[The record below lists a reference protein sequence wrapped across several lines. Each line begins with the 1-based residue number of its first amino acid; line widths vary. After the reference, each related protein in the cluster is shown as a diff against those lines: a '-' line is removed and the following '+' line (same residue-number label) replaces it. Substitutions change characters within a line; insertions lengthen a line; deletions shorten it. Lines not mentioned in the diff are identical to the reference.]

1 MLRTTTAV
9 TMLSGSPKDNVLPV
23 EAIAG
28 VNFRLLPGDTAESV
42 REQVGA
48 DRRTI
53 ARVEVRFKYPAR
65 ESSPVSPIDGPA
77 FALVQRT
84 IGELFPGSITAPFL
98 TVGGTDCRH
107 YEAVTQGLVPLHAV
121 RIRPAT

>member
-1 MLRTTTAV
+1 M
-9 TMLSGSPKDNVLPV
+9 
-23 EAIAG
+23 
-28 VNFRLLPGDTAESV
+28 
-42 REQVGA
+42 REQVERIVG
-48 DRRTI
+48 DP
-53 ARVEVRFKYPAR
+53 RVEVRFKYPAR

-107 YEAVTQGLVPLHAV
+107 YEAVTQGLYRFMPFAFGPADLKLPHGIDERVAVASLPGAV
-121 RIRPAT
+121 RFYARLVENASAN